1 MNGLSQRTSDVLVVG
16 AGPTGLVLAIELLRR
31 GSSVRIVERS
41 AERSPNSRATDIH
54 ARSLEILDAMGVT
67 EQILARGKQ
76 VRTFNAFSGGRR
88 VCRLNLGCINSRF
101 PFTVALPQGELN
113 QMLETRVEQ
122 LGGRVERGVELV
134 ELTQR
139 ESGVD
144 LLLRDCAD
152 RTQTRRSSARFVVGC
167 DGVGSTVRSLTGSP
181 FEGHTYASRYL
192 VADVG
197 LDWQLPHDE
206 VHLFMTQ
213 GGFFNVV
220 ALPGK
225 TQRCRILFDMDEG
238 DAQAPSLELIAS
250 VLERRAQL
258 PARLYEPT
266 MLTTFR
272 IQRRLVP
279 NYRRGRV
286 FYAGD
291 AAHTCSP
298 LLGQGMNLGIH
309 DAWNLGWKL
318 DLVCRGTAGRAL
330 LDSYATERRRV
341 ARAVLFHTD
350 MIHRT
355 SRVQNAWVA
364 GARDRAATLVS
375 RIEALGAVAANLC
388 SGLGVSYPRSA
399 LVVEANSSATSKA
412 HADLRS
418 AMSLFAPWPRSGAP
432 QPGERAPE
440 GDATPS
446 GLRFTKALGRPLHS
460 LLVFLGANPAPEAEA
475 ALVRLNAQLRRAFG
489 ELVETLLIAPE
500 SATID
505 LPHCERLADPTLSL
519 HDRYGARAGALCLV
533 RPDGY
538 VGYRGGLAGEPLLA
552 HLDGLFASRPLAA
565 AVSAWADQRLKR
577 AT

>member
-1 MNGLSQRTSDVLVVG
+1 
-16 AGPTGLVLAIELLRR
+16 
-31 GSSVRIVERS
+31 
-41 AERSPNSRATDIH
+41 
-54 ARSLEILDAMGVT
+54 
-67 EQILARGKQ
+67 
-76 VRTFNAFSGGRR
+76 
-88 VCRLNLGCINSRF
+88 
-101 PFTVALPQGELN
+101 
-113 QMLETRVEQ
+113 
-122 LGGRVERGVELV
+122 
-134 ELTQR
+134 
-139 ESGVD
+139 
-144 LLLRDCAD
+144 
-152 RTQTRRSSARFVVGC
+152 
-167 DGVGSTVRSLTGSP
+167 
-181 FEGHTYASRYL
+181 
-192 VADVG
+192 
-197 LDWQLPHDE
+197 
-206 VHLFMTQ
+206 
-213 GGFFNVV
+213 
-220 ALPGK
+220 
-225 TQRCRILFDMDEG
+225 MDEG

-279 NYRRGRV
+279 NYRCGRV

-318 DLVCRGTAGRAL
+318 DLVCRGTAGAAL
-330 LDSYATERRRV
+330 LDSYAAERRRV

-355 SRVQNAWVA
+355 SRVQNPWVA

-399 LVVEANSSATSKA
+399 LVVEANSSAASKA
-412 HADLRS
+412 QAELRS

-460 LLVFLGANPAPEAEA
+460 LLVFLGANPTPEAEA

-489 ELVETLLIAPE
+489 ELIETLLIAPD
-500 SATID
+500 SAKVD
-505 LPHCERLADPTLSL
+505 VHCERLADPTLSL
-519 HDRYGARAGALCLV
+519 HDRYGARAGALYLV

-538 VGYRGGLAGEPLLA
+538 VGYRGGLTSEPLLA

-565 AVSAWADQRLKR
+565 AVSAWADQSLSR